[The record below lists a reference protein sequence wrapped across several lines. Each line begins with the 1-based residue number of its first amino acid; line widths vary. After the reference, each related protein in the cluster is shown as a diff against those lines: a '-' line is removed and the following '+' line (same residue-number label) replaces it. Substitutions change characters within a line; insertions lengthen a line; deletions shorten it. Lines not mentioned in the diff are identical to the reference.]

1 MIEKTILSHLIYN
14 EAFARKVLPFLKD
27 EYFHNQ
33 PDKVVYKLISD
44 YVQKYNNTPTKEVL
58 FLELN
63 NKEGLS
69 EVTFKDSKRTI

>member
-1 MIEKTILSHLIYN
+1 MIEKTILSHLIFN
-14 EAFARKVLPFLKD
+14 EAYARKILPFLRD
-27 EYFHNQ
+27 EYFQNQ

-63 NKEGLS
+63 NRDVFYNIFL
-69 EVTFKDSKRTI
+69 